1 MFSKHVSVLSSA
13 YCHHELSPKDSQRF
27 AEHLIACPG
36 CRGDFEEVKRGAK
49 LAERLDVL
57 AAPASIWSNV
67 VANLDTGRRTSG
79 RYYFLKPLAIAAS
92 IVMLIAGGLW
102 LSRRITTAPSPS
114 WQVARLVGTPRI
126 DSKNMSDQDQFAVG
140 QWLETDAA
148 SRAQL
153 NIDDVGHV
161 EIDPNTRVR
170 LLQTNQSEQRLELA
184 HGRLSARISAPPKIF
199 FVNTPSGVAQDL
211 GCAYTLEVDDAGDSI
226 LHVTM
231 GWVSLQATD
240 REPVVPA
247 GAACAT
253 KRNFGPGTPYF
264 EDSSEAFRLA
274 LTKFDFGPVAEPSS
288 KDSAI
293 DVVLREARARDAMTL
308 WYLLSRVNNN
318 ERARVYDR
326 LTALVATPEGVT
338 RQGILNLDQSM
349 LDRWKVKLGLS
360 WDEVMQP
367 KHSVWKKLWTET
379 LGRLNGLQGKR

>member
-13 YCHHELSPKDSQRF
+13 YCNNELAIEDARRF
-27 AEHLIACPG
+27 TEHLIACPG
-36 CRGDFEEVKRGAK
+36 CRGDFEEVKLGAK
-49 LAERLDVL
+49 FAEQLDVL
-57 AAPASIWSNV
+57 SAPASIWSDV
-67 VANLDTGRRTSG
+67 VANFDTAPRVSS

-92 IVMLIAGGLW
+92 IVLSIAGALW
-102 LSRRITTAPSPS
+102 LSRTITTAPSQS
-114 WQVARLVGTPRI
+114 WQVARLGGTPRI
-126 DSKNMSDQDQFAVG
+126 DSKNISDLGRLAVG

-170 LLQTNQSEQRLELA
+170 LLQTNQSEHRLELA

-211 GCAYTLEVDDAGDSI
+211 GCAYTLEVDDAGNSI
-226 LHVTM
+226 LHVTL

-253 KRNFGPGTPYF
+253 RRGIGSGTPYF

-288 KDSAI
+288 TESTI
-293 DVVLREARARDAMTL
+293 EVVLREARPRDAMTL
-308 WYLLSRVNNN
+308 WYLLARVNKD

-326 LTALVATPEGVT
+326 MTALVAPPEDVT
-338 RQGILNLDQSM
+338 RQGILNMNQLM
-349 LDRWKVKLGLS
+349 LDRWKAKLGLS
-360 WDEVMQP
+360 WEEVMPP